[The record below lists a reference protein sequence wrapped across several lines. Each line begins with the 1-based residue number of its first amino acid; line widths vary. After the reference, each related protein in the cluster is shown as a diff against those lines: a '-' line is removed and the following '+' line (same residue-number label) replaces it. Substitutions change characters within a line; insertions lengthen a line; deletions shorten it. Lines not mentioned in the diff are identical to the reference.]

1 MAFSSVSGNNNL
13 PSGNFSPII
22 YSQKVQKFFRTA
34 SVVEAITNTDYA
46 GEIENFGDTVNIIKE
61 PIITVSAYSRGS
73 VVDTQDIADDQ
84 IQLVVD
90 QANAFAFKVDDIE
103 ERHSHVNFE
112 SIASSS
118 GAYALKNEYDKNV
131 IAAMV
136 AGVSSSSP
144 DHLLGADSGS
154 GQEINSTRVQADGTW
169 EMLLTTSQLGS
180 ADSRQVVFEMDGQL
194 FSSSDDGQ
202 DTQFALSLTS
212 EEESSNLLLIIII
225 VVVALAVLV
234 GVGAFFFTFE
244 EELDELE
251 ESNYSNEQSA
261 DPYAWAKSKNVPEIP
276 ATTQV
281 AQSIQPVVQQ
291 QVQQVQQV
299 AQQTTSSQH
308 PGWIWDAE
316 SNQWVPDPNYV
327 PGQN

>member
-13 PSGNFSPII
+13 PNGNFSPII

-61 PIITVSAYSRGS
+61 PTISVSAYSRGA
-73 VVDTQDIADDQ
+73 VVDTQDIVDDQ

-90 QANAFAFKVDDIE
+90 QANAFSFKVDDIE

-154 GQEINSTRVQADGTW
+154 GQDQDVGFGDSEVDPVDTISKHNRLLNAADVPEENRWFLAGP
-169 EMLLTTSQLGS
+169 EFVEQLGQANS
-180 ADSRQVVFEMDGQL
+180 KLMSDTTGNAAPLRNGKVLNGKIMNMDVYMTNNFAASSTSNFFKVLGGHMSSTATANHIAKIEVIRHPESFSDVVRGLHVFGRKVLRDN
-194 FSSSDDGQ
+194 
-202 DTQFALSLTS
+202 ALVLSHI
-212 EEESSNLLLIIII
+212 LI
-225 VVVALAVLV
+225 
-234 GVGAFFFTFE
+234 
-244 EELDELE
+244 D
-251 ESNYSNEQSA
+251 
-261 DPYAWAKSKNVPEIP
+261 
-276 ATTQV
+276 
-281 AQSIQPVVQQ
+281 
-291 QVQQVQQV
+291 
-299 AQQTTSSQH
+299 
-308 PGWIWDAE
+308 
-316 SNQWVPDPNYV
+316 
-327 PGQN
+327 

>member
-13 PSGNFSPII
+13 PNGNFSPII

-61 PIITVSAYSRGS
+61 PTITVSAYSRGA
-73 VVDTQDIADDQ
+73 VVDTQDIVDDQ

-90 QANAFAFKVDDIE
+90 QANAFSFKVDDIE

-112 SIASSS
+112 SIATSS

-154 GQEINSTRVQADGTW
+154 GQDQDVGFGSSEVDPVDTISKHNRLLNAADVPEENRWFLAGP
-169 EMLLTTSQLGS
+169 EFVEQLGQANS
-180 ADSRQVVFEMDGQL
+180 KLMSDTTGNATPLRNGKVLSGKIMNMDVYMTNNFAASSTSNFFKVLGGHMSSTATANHIAKIEVIRHPESFSDVVRGLHVFGRKVLRDN
-194 FSSSDDGQ
+194 
-202 DTQFALSLTS
+202 ALVLSHI
-212 EEESSNLLLIIII
+212 LI
-225 VVVALAVLV
+225 
-234 GVGAFFFTFE
+234 
-244 EELDELE
+244 D
-251 ESNYSNEQSA
+251 
-261 DPYAWAKSKNVPEIP
+261 
-276 ATTQV
+276 
-281 AQSIQPVVQQ
+281 
-291 QVQQVQQV
+291 
-299 AQQTTSSQH
+299 
-308 PGWIWDAE
+308 
-316 SNQWVPDPNYV
+316 
-327 PGQN
+327 

>member
-61 PIITVSAYSRGS
+61 PTITVSAYSRGS

-144 DHLLGADSGS
+144 DHVLGADSGS
-154 GQEINSTRVQADGTW
+154 GQDQDVGFGSSEIDPVDTISKHNRLLNAADVPEENRWFLAGP
-169 EMLLTTSQLGS
+169 EFVEQLGQANS
-180 ADSRQVVFEMDGQL
+180 KLMSDTTGNAAPLRNGKVLSGKIMNMDVYMTNNFAASSTSNFFKVLGGHMSSTATANHIAKIEVIRHPESFSDVVRGLHVFGRKVLRDN
-194 FSSSDDGQ
+194 
-202 DTQFALSLTS
+202 ALVLSHI
-212 EEESSNLLLIIII
+212 LI
-225 VVVALAVLV
+225 
-234 GVGAFFFTFE
+234 
-244 EELDELE
+244 D
-251 ESNYSNEQSA
+251 
-261 DPYAWAKSKNVPEIP
+261 
-276 ATTQV
+276 
-281 AQSIQPVVQQ
+281 
-291 QVQQVQQV
+291 
-299 AQQTTSSQH
+299 
-308 PGWIWDAE
+308 
-316 SNQWVPDPNYV
+316 
-327 PGQN
+327 

>member
-61 PIITVSAYSRGS
+61 PTITVSAYSRGS

-154 GQEINSTRVQADGTW
+154 GQDQDVGFGSSEVDPVDTISKHNRLLNAADVPEENRWFLAGP
-169 EMLLTTSQLGS
+169 EFVEQLGQANS
-180 ADSRQVVFEMDGQL
+180 KLMSDTTGNAAPLRNGKVLSGKIMNMDVYMTNNFAASSTSNFFKVLGGHMSSTATANHIAKIEVIRHPESFSDVVRGLHVFGRKVLRDN
-194 FSSSDDGQ
+194 
-202 DTQFALSLTS
+202 ALVLSHI
-212 EEESSNLLLIIII
+212 LI
-225 VVVALAVLV
+225 
-234 GVGAFFFTFE
+234 
-244 EELDELE
+244 D
-251 ESNYSNEQSA
+251 
-261 DPYAWAKSKNVPEIP
+261 
-276 ATTQV
+276 
-281 AQSIQPVVQQ
+281 
-291 QVQQVQQV
+291 
-299 AQQTTSSQH
+299 
-308 PGWIWDAE
+308 
-316 SNQWVPDPNYV
+316 
-327 PGQN
+327 